1 MNWCVTSDDGVK
13 AMCKDMGFTI
23 PFKKN
28 LKSDN
33 VLVNEAN
40 KYTEDGKT
48 PVSWN
53 FLNNAI
59 RRVEERSGFCTDKL
73 RSRSTDATG
82 KVTTAFV
89 DGWQKKLQQQIK

>member
-1 MNWCVTSDDGVK
+1 MNWCVTSEDGVK

-40 KYTEDGKT
+40 KYTEEGKD
-48 PVSWN
+48 SCIMEL
-53 FLNNAI
+53 LNNAI
-59 RRVEERSGFCTDKL
+59 
-73 RSRSTDATG
+73 
-82 KVTTAFV
+82 
-89 DGWQKKLQQQIK
+89 